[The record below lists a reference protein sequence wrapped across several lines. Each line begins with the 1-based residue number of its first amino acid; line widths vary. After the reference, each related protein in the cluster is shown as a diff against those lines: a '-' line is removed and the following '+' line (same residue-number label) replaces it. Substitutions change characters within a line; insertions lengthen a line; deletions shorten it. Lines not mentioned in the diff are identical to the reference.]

1 MTALGISLIVV
12 AVALLVAEA
21 HLSTGGL
28 IGVAASVAVVGGGA
42 LLLLSA
48 GAGAALVLIVALCA
62 AGAAMSLLLLA
73 RHRILR
79 PLRARPRT
87 GIEALV
93 GHVGV
98 VRSSGGPAAHV
109 FVNGSLWRAEPSP
122 IHQQAELHEGDQV
135 VVERVNGLTLCV
147 RKAEEWE
154 LNP

>member
-12 AVALLVAEA
+12 ALALLVAEA

-28 IGVAASVAVVGGGA
+28 IGVGASFAAVGGGA

-62 AGAAMSLLLLA
+62 AGAATSLLLLA
-73 RHRILR
+73 RHRILS

-109 FVNGSLWRAEPSP
+109 FVDGSLWRAEPSP